1 MTTSEEEKELEQ
13 VVLTRL
19 LRLNATI
26 QGIVLGLLSGSI
38 IFIATIWLVIKGGDL
53 IGPNLGLLAQFF
65 PGYSVT
71 VVGSFIGFFYGFIF
85 GFILGYL
92 VARLYNW
99 ILDKRDGK

>member
-1 MTTSEEEKELEQ
+1 MTTNEEEKELEQ

-26 QGIVLGLLSGSI
+26 QGIAFGLLTGLI
-38 IFIATIWLVIKGGDL
+38 IFVATIWLVIKGGA
-53 IGPNLGLLAQFF
+53 IVGPNLGLLEQFF

-71 VVGSFIGFFYGFIF
+71 VFGSFVGFIYGFIF

-92 VARLYNW
+92 VAVLYNW